1 MQRGSFAITTAPPK
15 KEDLDMSVLRSRYAL
30 AATFAAIIAIA
41 GGIVL
46 LRGHGPNTATAA
58 GAPPAAPVDVAEVVE
73 RSITDWQS
81 YSGRLEAVDRV
92 EIRPRVSGT
101 LVAVHF
107 KDGSL
112 VRKGDELFTIDPLP
126 YQAEV
131 DRAEA
136 NLAGAKARVGYTA
149 SELARAQRLITDNAI
164 ARRDFEQRQN
174 DAREAAA
181 NLKAAQAAL
190 EIARLNLGYTHIVAP
205 VSGRVSRAEV
215 TVGNLVAAGAGSTPL
230 TTLVSVDP
238 MYASFDVDEQSF
250 LEYVNPSRAGKAGQV
265 PVFMG
270 LANEDGYSRQG
281 QVQYVDNRL
290 DTSSG
295 TIRVRATFAN
305 ADGILVPGLYARIRL
320 GGGNPHK
327 AVLIDERALGTDQ
340 NKRFV
345 MVVDGQNHVQYRE
358 VKLGSAQDG
367 LRVVSAGLK
376 PGERIVVNGLQRVRP
391 GDAVDPHAVP
401 MAGVQ
406 PATRTSDAQAPA
418 DPA

>member
-1 MQRGSFAITTAPPK
+1 
-15 KEDLDMSVLRSRYAL
+15 MSVLRSRYAL
-30 AATFAAIIAIA
+30 AATFAVALAVA
-41 GGIVL
+41 GGIILV
-46 LRGHGPNTATAA
+46 RGQGPSTATAA

-136 NLAGAKARVGYTA
+136 NLAGAKARVAYTA

-164 ARRDFEQRQN
+164 ARRDFEQKQN

-181 NLKAAQAAL
+181 SLKAAQAAL

-215 TVGNLVAAGAGSTPL
+215 TVGNLVAAGAASTPL

-250 LEYVNPSRAGKAGQV
+250 LKYVNPGRTGKGAQV
-265 PVFMG
+265 PVYMG
-270 LANEDGYSRQG
+270 LANEDGYSREG
-281 QVQYVDNRL
+281 KVQYVDNRL

-295 TIRVRATFAN
+295 TIRVRATFDN
-305 ADGILVPGLYARIRL
+305 PDGTLVPGLYARIRL
-320 GGGNPHK
+320 GGGNPHN
-327 AVLIDERALGTDQ
+327 AILIDERALGTDQ

-345 MVVDGQNHVQYRE
+345 MVVDSQNHAQYRE
-358 VKLGSAQDG
+358 VQLGSAQDG
-367 LRVVSAGLK
+367 LRVITAGLK

-391 GDAVDPHAVP
+391 GDAVAPTVVP
-401 MAGVQ
+401 MAELQ
-406 PATRTSDAQAPA
+406 SPIRTGQAKTPA